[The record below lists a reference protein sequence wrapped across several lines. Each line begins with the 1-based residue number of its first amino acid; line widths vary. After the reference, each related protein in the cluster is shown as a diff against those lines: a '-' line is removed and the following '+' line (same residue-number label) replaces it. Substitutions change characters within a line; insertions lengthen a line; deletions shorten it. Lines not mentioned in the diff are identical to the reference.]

1 MAWMG
6 LMIEI
11 SLNSRQAW
19 SDQAWSRR
27 SSSLNAASGFQMS
40 CIVHLNAP
48 NEDPYRVRRCYLL
61 PQRHRCLIVHVAWHE
76 RNPSNLLPPG
86 CSIQLKYFKTLCV
99 IYSGNK

>member
-19 SDQAWSRR
+19 LDQAWSRR
-27 SSSLNAASGFQMS
+27 SSSLNAAAGFQMS

-48 NEDPYRVRRCYLL
+48 NEDP
-61 PQRHRCLIVHVAWHE
+61 
-76 RNPSNLLPPG
+76 
-86 CSIQLKYFKTLCV
+86 
-99 IYSGNK
+99 